1 MNLILASKSP
11 RRREILTMLGVA
23 HTVLSLDTDEDGER
37 EHIDPATLVM
47 GLASRKVRAAWDA
60 VTKSDPDTDDLL
72 LSADTVVYDG
82 AQVLEK
88 PKDDDDARR
97 MLSLLSGK
105 RHAVYTGIAAMYR
118 GKLTMDVA
126 ETFVTFRDLSEA
138 DISAYVA
145 SGEPKGK
152 AGSYAVQGKGSLLVE
167 KIEGDYYNVVGLP
180 VARLD
185 DMLKSAYGFGL
196 SALQISKEQKGTQ

>member
-1 MNLILASKSP
+1 MELILASKSP

-23 HTVLSLDTDEDGER
+23 HTVLSLDVDEDGER

-60 VTKSDPDTDDLL
+60 VIQNTPDTDAVI
-72 LSADTVVYDG
+72 LSADTIVYDG
-82 AQVLEK
+82 EHVLEK
-88 PKDDDDARR
+88 PIDKDDAHR
-97 MLSLLSGK
+97 MISMLSGK
-105 RHAVYTGIAAMYR
+105 RHAVYTGIAAMYK
-118 GKLTMDVA
+118 GKLAMDVS
-126 ETFVTFRDLSEA
+126 ETHVTFRKLSED
-138 DISAYVA
+138 DIAAYVA
-145 SGEPKGK
+145 TGEPMGK

-185 DMLKSAYGFGL
+185 DMLKGAFGFGL
-196 SALQISKEQKGTQ
+196 AALQNSK

>member
-47 GLASRKVRAAWDA
+47 GLASRKVRAAWEV
-60 VTKSDPDTDDLL
+60 VTGEHPDTDDVL
-72 LSADTVVYDG
+72 LSADTIVYDG
-82 AQVLEK
+82 EHVLEK
-88 PKDDDDARR
+88 PLDEADARR
-97 MLSLLSGK
+97 MISMLSGK
-105 RHAVYTGIAAMYR
+105 RHAVYTGIAAMYK
-118 GKLTMDVA
+118 GKLAIDMC
-126 ETFVTFRDLSEA
+126 ETFVTFRKLSEQDVA
-138 DISAYVA
+138 AYVA
-145 SGEPKGK
+145 TGEPMGK

-167 KIEGDYYNVVGLP
+167 RIEGDYYNVVGLP

-185 DMLKSAYGFGL
+185 DMLKNAYGFGIA
-196 SALQISKEQKGTQ
+196 ALQNSK